1 MTVAVFTFVLLL
13 GNVLREIFA
22 LLVNRQA
29 TLLVVLQAVA
39 LLIPY
44 VLVFAVP
51 MGMLADRFGGRAD
64 EGQGCVSARLREG
77 GVLCHRVETR
87 PQDFHIAGAKLS
99 DLVAEPATL
108 GGSPRGVG
116 FGIEP

>member
-1 MTVAVFTFVLLL
+1 MAARGDRIVGFEDLALFVDEVTDALGIAGLRVVTGAV
-13 GNVLREIFA
+13 GKA
-22 LLVNRQA
+22 
-29 TLLVVLQAVA
+29 
-39 LLIPY
+39 
-44 VLVFAVP
+44 
-51 MGMLADRFGGRAD
+51 
-64 EGQGCVSARLREG
+64 QGPAGIAQQGKGKAELLREG

>member
-1 MTVAVFTFVLLL
+1 MRGGVH
-13 GNVLREIFA
+13 G
-22 LLVNRQA
+22 
-29 TLLVVLQAVA
+29 
-39 LLIPY
+39 Y
-44 VLVFAVP
+44 
-51 MGMLADRFGGRAD
+51 DRLDG
-64 EGQGCVSARLREG
+64 SARDGRPPAAPRVVSRVVAGAVGKAQGPAGIAQQGKGKAELLREG